1 MGAFRICPL
10 LSARVL
16 CFAIA
21 VPVLLKL
28 RLTTLDALLGRRMPA
43 TGPPPQE
50 DAIDRI
56 VTCVTLIFSVGRR
69 AFGWGCLHRGIM
81 LYYFLRRKGVDV
93 ELCFG
98 IGGSEAGFIAHCW
111 LVRDGL
117 PFLEKS
123 DPRQRFAEMYIM
135 PGNRRRVSRPQMS
148 PGQ

>member
-1 MGAFRICPL
+1 MCPF

-21 VPVLLKL
+21 VPLLLKL
-28 RLTTLDALLGRRMPA
+28 KLTTLDALLDQRMTA

-50 DAIDRI
+50 DVIDRI
-56 VTCVTLIFSVGRR
+56 VTCVTLVLSVGRR
-69 AFGWGCLHRGIM
+69 AFGWACLHRGLT

-93 ELCFG
+93 QLCFG
-98 IGGSEAGFIAHCW
+98 IGRSEANFTAHCW

-123 DPRQRFAEMYIM
+123 DPRQLFAEMYIM
-135 PGNRRRVSRPQMS
+135 PGNRRREPRPQVS